1 MVILESSFLS
11 FAKVAKDLYPWAPA
25 KLIFGNIYNTE
36 AVIGIIRCPVLIIH
50 SQNDEI
56 VPFNHGLKLF
66 ELAREPKEFLKISG
80 SHNSGFY
87 QSLNAFTAGIDSF
100 MVRHLNW
107 DNIGH
112 DMRK

>member
-1 MVILESSFLS
+1 L
-11 FAKVAKDLYPWAPA
+11 
-25 KLIFGNIYNTE
+25 
-36 AVIGIIRCPVLIIH
+36 GIIRCPVLIIH